1 MFRKVTKKSD
11 SGYKVTIYD
20 VREGAFKEAFERLR
34 SNIQEKGIEPLM
46 IPWDRLEA
54 IKTCDNRTP
63 HAENCSFVYC
73 FLALIFFK
81 YSHCNRN
88 KIRYLKT
95 IDYDHYVASRSNPL
109 KAKG

>member
-1 MFRKVTKKSD
+1 LESSPLFDRKSGVFRKVTKKSD

-20 VREGAFKEAFERLR
+20 VREGPFKEAFERLR

-63 HAENCSFVYC
+63 HAENCSFVYY
-73 FLALIFFK
+73 FL
-81 YSHCNRN
+81 
-88 KIRYLKT
+88 
-95 IDYDHYVASRSNPL
+95 NPVFSSIVIVIETKSDTSKL
-109 KAKG
+109 